1 MSTLH
6 PLSILLPFLIFV
18 LAAFAQSASGFG
30 FALVAVPLLAMAVD
44 PRQAVVAVALV
55 CLAQT
60 ATTAVAEREHVRW
73 GPALRLL
80 AAAAPGM
87 PLGLL
92 VLRLASPQ
100 ALTLTIALVTL
111 VCTVVV
117 WRGVKLS
124 PTPSAVASAGVLC
137 GVLSTA
143 TGTTGPPL
151 VAAFQAMGFAPREFK
166 ATLSAVLTG
175 TALVSIGGFALTGT
189 LTSAALTAAAAGL
202 PAAALGAWAGARL
215 TAWIAPEAFRHV
227 VLAALVVGSGAAVA
241 NAVAA

>member
-1 MSTLH
+1 MSV
-6 PLSILLPFLIFV
+6 LLPFLVFA

-30 FALVAVPLLAMAVD
+30 FALVAVPLMALAVD
-44 PRQAVVAVALV
+44 PRSAVVAAALV

-73 GPALRLL
+73 TPALRLL
-80 AAAAPGM
+80 VAAAVGM
-87 PLGLL
+87 PVGLL
-92 VLRLASPQ
+92 VLRLASPHT
-100 ALTLTIALVTL
+100 LTITIALVTL

-124 PTPSAVASAGVLC
+124 PTPTAVASAGVLC

-166 ATLSAVLTG
+166 ATLAAVFTG
-175 TALVSIGGFALTGT
+175 TALVSIGGFALTGV
-189 LTSAALTAAAAGL
+189 LTSTALTAAAAGL
-202 PAAALGAWAGARL
+202 PAAALGGWAGTRL
-215 TAWIAPEAFRHV
+215 TSRVAPEAFRRV
-227 VLAALVVGSGAAVA
+227 VLAALVVGSGAALA